1 MMWVGTCTC
10 RLPLAYLASALHL
23 TALVSGLNTVAVFG
37 GSGFVGR
44 RVCRELVESGKCE
57 AVVSISRSGRPP
69 SYHCDGQWVKSV
81 QWISYDLDEDW
92 TSPSSSSDTEREKL
106 CLPTIDSAISC
117 IGNVQPKKEWTQLF
131 GLGFDDD
138 ILRYENGVVNER
150 AIELAKSAGAKRFT
164 FVSVSYETAKTLEG
178 PIVGYMDGKRMCEQ
192 KACGVF
198 GEDNTVLVGP
208 SLIYGGKRFPKLGKA
223 YRSFVESLPAR
234 VYVAGNDFLRNLS
247 TTPVEDWVEKLIF
260 SSPVDVDTVARV
272 LCAGSLGQ
280 IDRDMVGPRKQ
291 DFYDT
296 DGKAVTYPNAL
307 FVDGT
312 ADIERIDGLVVS
324 DLGSSVVVPI
334 MPKTLGPSSAVAL
347 EEENAEP
354 PFEGALVGKAP
365 FLYPFPVILFFGTVF
380 WSITS
385 QQFVQVSS

>member
-1 MMWVGTCTC
+1 
-10 RLPLAYLASALHL
+10 
-23 TALVSGLNTVAVFG
+23 
-37 GSGFVGR
+37 
-44 RVCRELVESGKCE
+44 
-57 AVVSISRSGRPP
+57 
-69 SYHCDGQWVKSV
+69 
-81 QWISYDLDEDW
+81 
-92 TSPSSSSDTEREKL
+92 
-106 CLPTIDSAISC
+106 
-117 IGNVQPKKEWTQLF
+117 LF

-150 AIELAKSAGAKRFT
+150 AIELAKSAGAKRFS

-223 YRSFVESLPAR
+223 YRSFVESLPAG

-324 DLGSSVVVPI
+324 DLGSSVVVPT
-334 MPKTLGPSSAVAL
+334 MPKTSGPSSAVAL

-354 PFEGALVGKAP
+354 PFEGAMVGKAP